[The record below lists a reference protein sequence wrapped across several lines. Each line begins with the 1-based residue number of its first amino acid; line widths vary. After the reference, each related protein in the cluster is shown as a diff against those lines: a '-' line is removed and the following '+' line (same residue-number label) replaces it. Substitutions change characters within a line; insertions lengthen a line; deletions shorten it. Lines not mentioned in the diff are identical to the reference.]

1 MREAL
6 TAEVADKHD
15 KVVVLRH
22 ECQQLEERCRQADK
36 QTHFKDDI
44 IKEMRK
50 ELKQYRSKV
59 IIMMMDAFSLF
70 IALVLVI
77 YPRTITKVVNKSNN
91 QPVCYTKRTNNFF
104 HRKL

>member
-15 KVVVLRH
+15 NIVALRR
-22 ECQQLEERCRQADK
+22 ECQLLEERCRQADK

-50 ELKQYRSKV
+50 ELKQLR
-59 IIMMMDAFSLF
+59 
-70 IALVLVI
+70 
-77 YPRTITKVVNKSNN
+77 TKVNN
-91 QPVCYTKRTNNFF
+91 SANTNMNLYFWYIETI
-104 HRKL
+104 

>member
-15 KVVVLRH
+15 SLINLRH

-59 IIMMMDAFSLF
+59 NVPFFPAIIIFSFL
-70 IALVLVI
+70 LI
-77 YPRTITKVVNKSNN
+77 YK
-91 QPVCYTKRTNNFF
+91 
-104 HRKL
+104 